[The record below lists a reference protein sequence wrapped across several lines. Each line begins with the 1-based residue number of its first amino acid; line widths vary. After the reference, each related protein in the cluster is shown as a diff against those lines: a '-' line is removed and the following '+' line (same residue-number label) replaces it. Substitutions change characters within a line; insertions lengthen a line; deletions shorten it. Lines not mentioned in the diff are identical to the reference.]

1 MAIVKSCALEPSG
14 TEVESADEKA
24 YLYVRNS
31 VVKSW
36 HGKLFFSK
44 MYCMYLDLRSALIFD
59 VDEACAEA
67 SEFAPKANKR
77 PTKWKE
83 AMQQLKKGSSP

>member
-1 MAIVKSCALEPSG
+1 MENFFFK
-14 TEVESADEKA
+14 D
-24 YLYVRNS
+24 
-31 VVKSW
+31 VV
-36 HGKLFFSK
+36 
-44 MYCMYLDLRSALIFD
+44 YLDLRSALIFD

-83 AMQQLKKGSSP
+83 AMQQLKKGASP